1 MKRALAL
8 LALACC
14 GNAGAS
20 EWQPDPQVPMQVD
33 VAETMQQFRASNP
46 ELTHLF
52 DEACGIAVF
61 PRVWRAG
68 LVIGGGRGHGLL
80 LSQGKVLGEVRQGA
94 FTLGF
99 QTGGE
104 SFRQLIFFR
113 TCEAMREFTDS
124 GNLGRLDGRMEF
136 QGRASAQAG
145 SKGAASDPGF
155 IGDVAIFS
163 LARGGLMVELS
174 AGGVRYRF
182 TPAVPASATP
192 AADAAGDDGRVTRGT
207 WH

>member
-1 MKRALAL
+1 VRRALAL

-20 EWQPDPQVPMQVD
+20 DWQPDPQVPMQVA
-33 VAETMQQFRASNP
+33 VAETMQQFRASKP
-46 ELTHLF
+46 ELTHFF

-61 PRVWRAG
+61 PRVVRAG
-68 LVIGGGRGHGLL
+68 LVIGGGSGRGLL
-80 LSQGKVLGEVRQGA
+80 LSKGAVLGEVRQGA
-94 FTLGF
+94 LTLGF
-99 QTGGE
+99 QTGGQ
-104 SFRQLIFFR
+104 SYGQVILFR
-113 TCEAMREFTDS
+113 TCEAMRVFTDS
-124 GNLGRLDGRMEF
+124 GNVGRADGRVEF

-163 LARGGLMVELS
+163 LARGGLMIELG

-182 TPAVPASATP
+182 KPAVPASQ
-192 AADAAGDDGRVTRGT
+192 
-207 WH
+207 